1 MLALM
6 ELFWTKK
13 YEIALLEIKCPDNK
27 RNLSIESIITYIIF
41 YITLQK
47 HLKKENTLVATPK
60 AKFKWDYL
68 G

>member
-27 RNLSIESIITYIIF
+27 RNLSIESIITDKTF
-41 YITLQK
+41 YAA
-47 HLKKENTLVATPK
+47 LKKDK
-60 AKFKWDYL
+60 KQYL
-68 G
+68 KKQYQFG